1 MEHINSENDLLKIFN
16 KIYFFVGSELCYLLP
31 DELSGLFEPM
41 LKELEIRQNEL
52 GLTSFGISATTL
64 EDVFMK

>member
-1 MEHINSENDLLKIFN
+1 MIVIKLINL
-16 KIYFFVGSELCYLLP
+16 FVGSELCYLLP
-31 DELSGLFEPM
+31 DELSGSFEPM
-41 LKELEIRQNEL
+41 LKELELRQNEL